1 MFTTVAAYTDPIEA
15 QLAAG
20 LLQAEG
26 IPARLDDT
34 GTAIANWEWRLAIGG
49 MRLRVPDAQAIH
61 ARRVLAALDA
71 GEYALDEDALDD
83 GALHEATPEEARH
96 RGHALQPGRDHGL
109 EASRDGTGGTAA
121 RDARDRL
128 HPPDRESLSSRI
140 AWAALMLLGLP
151 LPWRRQRDDDAVVRR
166 A

>member
-49 MRLRVPDAQAIH
+49 MRLRVPDAQAMH
-61 ARRVLAALDA
+61 ARRVLAALEA
-71 GEYALDEDALDD
+71 GEYALDEDALPERHQDD
-83 GALHEATPEEARH
+83 RCSAPGPQGARWDAGEP
-96 RGHALQPGRDHGL
+96 
-109 EASRDGTGGTAA
+109 TAA
-121 RDARDRL
+121 CHGADSDTRAARELR
-128 HPPDRESLSSRI
+128 PPDRESLSSRI

-151 LPWRRQRDDDAVVRR
+151 LPWRRARDSDAVVRR

>member
-1 MFTTVAAYTDPIEA
+1 MFTTVAAYIDPIEG
-15 QLAAG
+15 QLALG

-49 MRLRVPDAQAIH
+49 MRLRVPDAQAMH

-71 GEYALDEDALDD
+71 GEYALDEETWPDDASDD
-83 GALHEATPEEARH
+83 GGSHPTCATAALSGVPKRGDDDAARGD
-96 RGHALQPGRDHGL
+96 RPPDSIPPGSTLQPP
-109 EASRDGTGGTAA
+109 S
-121 RDARDRL
+121 
-128 HPPDRESLSSRI
+128 RESLSSRV
-140 AWAALMLLGLP
+140 AWAALMLFGIP
-151 LPWRRQRDDDAVVRR
+151 LPWRRRDDDGTVTRR

>member
-15 QLAAG
+15 QLALG
-20 LLQAEG
+20 RLEAEG

-49 MRLRVPDAQAIH
+49 MRLRVPDAQVVH

-71 GEYALDEDALDD
+71 GEYALDAAWFDEHAGQGDGEGCEGGASVQPHFDPAL
-83 GALHEATPEEARH
+83 E
-96 RGHALQPGRDHGL
+96 
-109 EASRDGTGGTAA
+109 
-121 RDARDRL
+121 
-128 HPPDRESLSSRI
+128 PPSRESLSSRI
-140 AWAALMLLGLP
+140 AWAALMLFGIP
-151 LPWRRQRDDDAVVRR
+151 VPWRRRTDDGTVVRR

>member
-15 QLAAG
+15 QLALG

-49 MRLRVPDAQAIH
+49 MRLRVPDAQVLH
-61 ARRVLAALDA
+61 ARRVLTALEA
-71 GEYALDEDALDD
+71 GEYALDESFTGDDA
-83 GALHEATPEEARH
+83 
-96 RGHALQPGRDHGL
+96 GHAHGRPGQGTDR
-109 EASRDGTGGTAA
+109 GTGC
-121 RDARDRL
+121 DAEL
-128 HPPDRESLSSRI
+128 EPPFRESPSSRI
-140 AWAALMLLGLP
+140 AWAALMLFGIP
-151 LPWRRQRDDDAVVRR
+151 LPWRRRRDNDAVVRR

>member
-49 MRLRVPDAQAIH
+49 MRLRVPEAQAMH
-61 ARRVLAALDA
+61 ARRVLAALEA
-71 GEYALDEDALDD
+71 GEYALDDDAFEDDAVDEGMPAP
-83 GALHEATPEEARH
+83 GAL
-96 RGHALQPGRDHGL
+96 PGV
-109 EASRDGTGGTAA
+109 
-121 RDARDRL
+121 DAGEL
-128 HPPDRESLSSRI
+128 LPPDRESLSSRI

-151 LPWRRQRDDDAVVRR
+151 LPWRRKHDRDAVVRR

>member
-1 MFTTVAAYTDPIEA
+1 MFTTVAAYLDPIEA

-49 MRLRVPDAQAIH
+49 MRLRVPDEQVMH

-71 GEYALDEDALDD
+71 GEYSLDEHALQEHALDE
-83 GALHEATPEEARH
+83 GALSSGGEDSPDVMDGTSRESRCEAD
-96 RGHALQPGRDHGL
+96 ALQP
-109 EASRDGTGGTAA
+109 
-121 RDARDRL
+121 
-128 HPPDRESLSSRI
+128 PYRESLSSRI
-140 AWAALMLLGLP
+140 AWAALMLFGLP
-151 LPWRRQRDDDAVVRR
+151 LPWRRRHEDGAVTRR
-166 A
+166 L